1 MRAWWTLLTPDIGR
15 AVVARLLEAGAV
27 VLAVDVAKPDLKGAD
42 GFACDLGDRN
52 SIHEFAQE
60 VKKK

>member
-1 MRAWWTLLTPDIGR
+1 
-15 AVVARLLEAGAV
+15 LLEAGAV
-27 VLAVDVAKPDLKGAD
+27 VLAVDIAKPDLKGAD